1 MGGHNST
8 IGAKSGRSRISQSSP
23 GAVPPSVN
31 ICHSR
36 RGYSLASARTSSWP
50 SSKFMN
56 SNIYDLPDSLLV
68 EIFCRL
74 PSYKSVSQCK
84 CVSKRWCTL
93 ISDTHFMGR
102 FLYLQRDRNQKP
114 ITTAINTKGEE
125 FLRRMSPSSQPLNQL
140 FQRLVSFHGLKQ
152 EPVVVG
158 TYNDLVLCCA
168 SEFNQH
174 DYYICNPYTI
184 QWVPLPPPP
193 QVCKFVLVGFICDL
207 PYYNNKEDYQ
217 PGDMIQLNADYR
229 CRVVRLMDPDDA
241 DDEDKE
247 ILDFSNFKLIDMR
260 DFCTFKVQ
268 IFSSETGEWKETT
281 VRSERTVTSAYNFT
295 LEMMSVC
302 TGVASKR
309 MLYWM
314 GDDDDILIQLD
325 PFMINKSASATLSTC
340 YRHRIRNE
348 WDALPMRCIAAYD
361 GGVRM
366 CNYDYVSGY
375 LSICELKEEEEEDDD
390 PRVSIHG
397 GSKSLFVK
405 LKKRVYLVDETKV
418 VIGPWI
424 EIEGVFFDQ
433 NNEDTLYMI
442 VDTKKLHGRIKDTI
456 RCNIV
461 TGEVS
466 KIVGNRKFNCFR
478 FFPIVIPWWP
488 TPVPRLAQGA
498 ISK

>member
-1 MGGHNST
+1 
-8 IGAKSGRSRISQSSP
+8 
-23 GAVPPSVN
+23 
-31 ICHSR
+31 
-36 RGYSLASARTSSWP
+36 
-50 SSKFMN
+50 
-56 SNIYDLPDSLLV
+56 
-68 EIFCRL
+68 
-74 PSYKSVSQCK
+74 
-84 CVSKRWCTL
+84 
-93 ISDTHFMGR
+93 
-102 FLYLQRDRNQKP
+102 
-114 ITTAINTKGEE
+114 
-125 FLRRMSPSSQPLNQL
+125 
-140 FQRLVSFHGLKQ
+140 
-152 EPVVVG
+152 
-158 TYNDLVLCCA
+158 
-168 SEFNQH
+168 
-174 DYYICNPYTI
+174 
-184 QWVPLPPPP
+184 
-193 QVCKFVLVGFICDL
+193 
-207 PYYNNKEDYQ
+207 
-217 PGDMIQLNADYR
+217 MIQLNANYR

-241 DDEDKE
+241 DDEDKD
-247 ILDFSNFKLIDMR
+247 IIDFSNFKLIDMR

-302 TGVASKR
+302 TGVASKL

-314 GDDDDILIQLD
+314 GDDDVILIQLD
-325 PFMINKSASATLSTC
+325 PFMIDKSASATLSTC

-488 TPVPRLAQGA
+488 TPVPRLAEGA